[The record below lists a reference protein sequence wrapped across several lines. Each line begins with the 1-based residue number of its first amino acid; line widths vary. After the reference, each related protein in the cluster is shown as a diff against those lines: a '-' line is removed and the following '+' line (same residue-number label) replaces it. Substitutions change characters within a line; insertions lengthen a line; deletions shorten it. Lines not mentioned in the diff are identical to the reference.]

1 MKITAIQM
9 ESHPNKELNLQAT
22 RNLIYDACENAQ
34 PDLILLPEMF
44 AYLGEC
50 PVDRA
55 NNAEVLLDDMLD
67 QAPAY
72 MALKALAKECGVII
86 HAGSLCE
93 KVDHTY
99 YNTSVVFDKNGD
111 EIGRYRKVHLF
122 EINHQDTQCSES
134 AFYSSGNDI
143 FCYQAVINDHTYT
156 IGSSICFDLRFPML
170 YQQLVE
176 RGCDI
181 IMIPSAFFY
190 TTGKDHW
197 DVLCRARAI
206 ETQCYVV
213 ASAQT
218 TQETNTQLT
227 SRRYW
232 GHSTIID
239 PWGTVLCQ
247 AGTEVGHITATI
259 DHQKITS
266 VRNTLPL
273 ASCKRPFNI

>member
-1 MKITAIQM
+1 MRITAIQM
-9 ESHPNKELNLQAT
+9 ESHPNKELNLEKARQ
-22 RNLIYDACENAQ
+22 LIYDACKNAR

-44 AYLGEC
+44 AYLGKC
-50 PVDRA
+50 PSDRA
-55 NNAEVLLDDMLD
+55 KNAEALCDSMLQD
-67 QAPAY
+67 APAY

-93 KVDHTY
+93 KVGDAY
-99 YNTSVVFDKNGD
+99 YNTSVVFDKSGN

-122 EINHQDTQCSES
+122 EINHQDAQCSES
-134 AFYSSGNDI
+134 AFYSPGRDI
-143 FCYQAVINDHTYT
+143 FCYQVTIDEHTYT
-156 IGSSICFDLRFPML
+156 IGASICFDLRFPML
-170 YQQLVE
+170 YQQLALQ
-176 RGCDI
+176 GCDI

-218 TQETNTQLT
+218 TQEKSTQPA

-232 GHSTIID
+232 GHSAIID

-259 DHQKITS
+259 NHQTITS
-266 VRNTLPL
+266 VRKTLPL
-273 ASCKRPFNI
+273 ASCKRLFNI